1 MVPTTAETGGTD
13 MERIIVFVGASVGGA
28 LGWWIGERVGLM
40 TAFFVSCIGTGAGIY
55 FARRWLR
62 TI

>member
-1 MVPTTAETGGTD
+1 

-28 LGWWIGERVGLM
+28 LGWWLGAQVGVM
-40 TAFFVSCIGTGAGIY
+40 TAFFVSIVGTGAGMY
-55 FARRWLR
+55 LARRWIR

>member
-1 MVPTTAETGGTD
+1 

-28 LGWWIGERVGLM
+28 LGWWLGAQVGVM
-40 TAFFVSCIGTGAGIY
+40 TAFFVSIVGTGAGMY
-55 FARRWLR
+55 FARRWIR

>member
-1 MVPTTAETGGTD
+1 

-28 LGWWIGERVGLM
+28 LGWWIGAQVGLM
-40 TAFFVSCIGTGAGIY
+40 TAFFVSMVGTGAGMY
-55 FARRWLR
+55 FARRWVR